1 MRSKGRETMEHIL
14 EEYYSPADGRGIDVI
29 FAHNDDMALGAI
41 QAIKDA
47 GQKPGKD
54 IIIIG
59 VDAVKGAFEAIVAGE
74 MNCTVECSPLLGPQ
88 FVEAVKK
95 LVAGETLPKITY
107 SIEYVYDES
116 NAKEELPK
124 RQY

>member
-1 MRSKGRETMEHIL
+1 MEAFL
-14 EEYYSPADGRGIDVI
+14 KADKTIQVVY
-29 FAHNDDMALGAI
+29 AHNDGMALGAI
-41 QAIKDA
+41 QAIKEA
-47 GQKPGKD
+47 GLKPGKD

-88 FVEAVKK
+88 ALQAVKDLRAGKK
-95 LVAGETLPKITY
+95 LPAKINTIEGLFDETNAAAALPT
-107 SIEYVYDES
+107 
-116 NAKEELPK
+116 